1 MIRYK
6 DVKEKMS
13 VRGIDFTPTQ
23 YSFALMVAIGIN
35 KYEAYKIVIIADK
48 LIKIEP
54 EKLPVLEEK
63 WFKECDIYVQQQS
76 TKALI
81 QCLTES
87 YKAQISE
94 DALKLE
100 DVNITPKQLKNILG
114 KVIMDSQKTNGD
126 SEVDTEDLIK
136 LINQYMKNFA
146 PSDNNDDFEH
156 HFVQIFPPFNFICR
170 ECNKEGDAPMG
181 LDFHCPHCGKLYK
194 WSEEEKRYF

>member
-54 EKLPVLEEK
+54 DKIPVYEEK
-63 WFKECDIYVQQQS
+63 WFKECDIYVQQQAVKS
-76 TKALI
+76 LV
-81 QCLTES
+81 QYLTES
-87 YKAQISE
+87 YKSQVSE
-94 DALKLE
+94 DALKME
-100 DVNITPKQLKNILG
+100 DVNITPQQLKNILG
-114 KVIMDSQKTNGD
+114 KVIVDSQRKGEE

-136 LINQYMKNFA
+136 LINQYMKNFVSA
-146 PSDNNDDFEH
+146 DNNDDFEH
-156 HFVQIFPPFNFICR
+156 HFIHIYPPFNFICR
-170 ECNKEGDAPMG
+170 DCNKEGDAPMG

-194 WSEEEKRYF
+194 WSDEEKRYF